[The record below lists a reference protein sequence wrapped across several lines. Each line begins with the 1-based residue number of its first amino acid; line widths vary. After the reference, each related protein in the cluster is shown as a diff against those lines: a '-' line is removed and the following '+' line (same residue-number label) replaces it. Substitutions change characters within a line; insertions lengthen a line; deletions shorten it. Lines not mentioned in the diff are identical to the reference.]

1 MATTRRKDGR
11 KHWTASGGIVAVALA
26 TAVFFPIIGLL
37 VSVPCLVAARRAGAP
52 TGLYVLA
59 VGLNLFFVAAMI
71 IATRFIE
78 PG

>member
-1 MATTRRKDGR
+1 VATQRRER
-11 KHWTASGGIVAVALA
+11 PKHWTDNGGIVAVALA

-37 VSVPCLVAARRAGAP
+37 VSVPCLVSARRAGAP

-59 VGLNLFFVAAMI
+59 VAINLFFVAVMI
-71 IATRFIE
+71 VATRFIE

>member
-1 MATTRRKDGR
+1 VATRRRDR
-11 KHWTASGGIVAVALA
+11 QKHWTDNGGVVAVALA
-26 TAVFFPIIGLL
+26 TAIFFPIIGLL

-59 VGLNLFFVAAMI
+59 VALNLFFVAVMVV
-71 IATRFIE
+71 ATRFIE